1 LDAACGAKAEGIVSK
16 RVNAAYAPGDR
27 GLWRKSKCYDR
38 KEFVIV
44 GYTEPEGSRPHLGAL
59 LVADYDDAGQLLYA
73 GRAGTGMSG
82 AELPLIGDA
91 AAASRLQNAAE
102 RTTAAHNAIW
112 ISAHPLSC
120 PLGAAGAGVRSEV
133 PDLDRARRAC
143 RGALRSL

>member
-1 LDAACGAKAEGIVSK
+1 MM
-16 RVNAAYAPGDR
+16 RVNSSTLAAPGPA
-27 GLWRKSKCYDR
+27 C
-38 KEFVIV
+38 
-44 GYTEPEGSRPHLGAL
+44 
-59 LVADYDDAGQLLYA
+59 
-73 GRAGTGMSG
+73 RAPNY
-82 AELPLIGDA
+82 PLIGDA

-143 RGALRSL
+143 RGSRGDQVRDGTAHCGLCEKILFFTLP